1 MPAKAKPL
9 TPAADIA
16 AQMQRAVDGNPDPFP
31 VRPKRGRPRKVV
43 PEPAAV
49 EATQPPELAQVEL
62 PTPPQPDG
70 YTSPVELHQRWL
82 RNAARLMTVLEKQ
95 IDAGT
100 YDVELIKAFREF
112 GATLTAANK
121 EARLQEKEASLDADA
136 LTDQELI
143 DALGPMFLAEGWTP
157 PATYQPK

>member
-1 MPAKAKPL
+1 
-9 TPAADIA
+9 
-16 AQMQRAVDGNPDPFP
+16 
-31 VRPKRGRPRKVV
+31 
-43 PEPAAV
+43 
-49 EATQPPELAQVEL
+49 
-62 PTPPQPDG
+62 
-70 YTSPVELHQRWL
+70 VELHQRWL

-121 EARLQEKEASLDADA
+121 EARLQEKEASLDADS

-157 PATYQPK
+157 PATYQTK